1 MRWRDE
7 GVVGRE
13 RRPGSIWM
21 CSLGGKVGGGEGGR
35 GVGGMVVLRGEDA
48 RRKAAI
54 SEGGAVGERR
64 GRSGAGRAAPSGGI
78 GAVGRRRGCGKACTG
93 GGGRRGDEGGMRVG
107 GVGTVPAAGSVGAC
121 TCRLDRQWGLR
132 GRRGRCDG
140 QRWGSVEG
148 CLGRGLRRRGDGGW
162 RRRGRRWRSFQR

>member
-1 MRWRDE
+1 MRSNGECSFIGQRHYTGLSGEIHGRYGHGTDAYPRENCIAPDTYTLYSMTIHVSVRWRDE

-35 GVGGMVVLRGEDA
+35 GDGGMVVLRGEDA
-48 RRKAAI
+48 RRKAAV

-78 GAVGRRRGCGKACTG
+78 GAVRRRRGCGKVC
-93 GGGRRGDEGGMRVG
+93 RGWEAV
-107 GVGTVPAAGSVGAC
+107 
-121 TCRLDRQWGLR
+121 
-132 GRRGRCDG
+132 GRRGRCG
-140 QRWGSVEG
+140 YV
-148 CLGRGLRRRGDGGW
+148 GG
-162 RRRGRRWRSFQR
+162 

>member
-1 MRWRDE
+1 M
-7 GVVGRE
+7 GRE

-48 RRKAAI
+48 RRKAAV

-78 GAVGRRRGCGKACTG
+78 GAVRRRRGCGKVC
-93 GGGRRGDEGGMRVG
+93 RGWEGFLEF
-107 GVGTVPAAGSVGAC
+107 TLQDAAVQP
-121 TCRLDRQWGLR
+121 TER
-132 GRRGRCDG
+132 
-140 QRWGSVEG
+140 
-148 CLGRGLRRRGDGGW
+148 
-162 RRRGRRWRSFQR
+162 

>member
-1 MRWRDE
+1 M
-7 GVVGRE
+7 GRE

-48 RRKAAI
+48 RQKAAI

-78 GAVGRRRGCGKACTG
+78 GAVGRRRGCGKACVG
-93 GGGRRGDEGGMRVG
+93 GGGGWGDEGGMHVNFAYAPRYAPDWL
-107 GVGTVPAAGSVGAC
+107 TLYC
-121 TCRLDRQWGLR
+121 LR
-132 GRRGRCDG
+132 
-140 QRWGSVEG
+140 
-148 CLGRGLRRRGDGGW
+148 
-162 RRRGRRWRSFQR
+162 F